1 MREKRKLANR
11 IPEDEVAEYRRWK
24 LPPIDDQG
32 QVLPSAEREA
42 AARLAEEQKRSGER
56 VEDVPYEGQLGSG
69 MSAGELQ
76 EIVESAEREGFEQGR
91 QAGYEKGLAEGYA
104 AGQEQGAMEKRQ
116 ELAAEQQRF
125 QHLADALL
133 QPIEEQDTEL
143 EQLLLETICTLTR
156 SVVHRELL
164 TDAGHILTLVQEA
177 VAALPQGAKNLR
189 VYLHPDDLV
198 VVETYA
204 EEQQLDWQFFADAA
218 LLPGGCRVETR
229 DSRVD
234 YSVANRLKQQ
244 LEAFVNHQL
253 SAGSASSESE
263 SAATTDASESDGSQ
277 VASSASARVE
287 PRS

>member
-1 MREKRKLANR
+1 MTEKRKLTNR
-11 IPEDEVAEYRRWK
+11 IPEGEVADYRRWK

-42 AARLAEEQKRSGER
+42 TERQAAEQKRRGER
-56 VEDVPYEGQLGSG
+56 VEDVRYEGQFASG

-116 ELAAEQQRF
+116 ELTAEQQRF

-133 QPIEEQDTEL
+133 QPIDAQDAEL
-143 EQLLLETICTLTR
+143 EQLLLDTICTLSR
-156 SVVHRELL
+156 SLVHRELL
-164 TDAGHILTLVQEA
+164 TDSTHILTLVQEA
-177 VAALPQGAKNLR
+177 VAALPRGAKNLR
-189 VYLHPDDLV
+189 LYLNPDDLA

-204 EEQQLDWQFFADAA
+204 EEQQLDWQFFADAS

-229 DSRVD
+229 ESRVD
-234 YSVANRLKQQ
+234 FSVANRLKQQ

-253 SAGSASSESE
+253 GSELAGAEPESPEAADRTEQGYVDSS
-263 SAATTDASESDGSQ
+263 
-277 VASSASARVE
+277 SSARAG